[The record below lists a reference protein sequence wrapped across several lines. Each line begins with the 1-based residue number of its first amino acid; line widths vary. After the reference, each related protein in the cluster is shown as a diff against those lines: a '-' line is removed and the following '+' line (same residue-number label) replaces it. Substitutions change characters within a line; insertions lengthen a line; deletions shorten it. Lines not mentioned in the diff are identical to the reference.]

1 MNSDVK
7 VEMLETVVIPT
18 ALYGT
23 QSWMPNLRERSVEV
37 FDMKYLRKVLGVEV
51 IQRIR
56 NEESGAKGPK
66 LWSKE
71 CRRGN

>member
-56 NEESGAKGPK
+56 NEES
-66 LWSKE
+66 
-71 CRRGN
+71 